1 MKQAAKLGSVWLLAL
16 AACTAS
22 HSDDAEP
29 DAGSGDAAAGGG
41 CHYGGMH
48 YDAGTSFPSSDGC
61 NTCSC
66 AGTEQVACTERACV
80 DGGSGGVDAGS
91 ADSGSSDAGSGTLHW
106 YRTCGAPVCGPSFD
120 GPTGQ
125 PPCTTEKVGD
135 SCSSAG
141 TMCDPGLGC
150 RVNLV
155 CAKSDPTMA
164 PGGCPISRARYKQ
177 DIRYLSPA
185 ELSAIA
191 GRLLDTPLAEWRYRA
206 DLSDTTQL
214 GFIIEDVGPSPSVS
228 GDHVNLYGYASMAV
242 AALKV
247 QSEQLRALEDDLARL
262 RARIGQLEQQC
273 ENPRSRSSSV
283 RTR

>member
-1 MKQAAKLGSVWLLAL
+1 MERAATIWLAWLFAV

-22 HSDDAEP
+22 HSDEEEP
-29 DAGSGDAAAGGG
+29 DAGRDAASGDAAAGGCNYAG
-41 CHYGGMH
+41 KH

-66 AGTEQVACTERACV
+66 AGTEQVACTERACL
-80 DGGSGGVDAGS
+80 
-91 ADSGSSDAGSGTLHW
+91 DAGSGMLHW
-106 YRTCGAPVCGPSFD
+106 YRTCGAPVCSPSFD

-125 PPCTTEKVGD
+125 PPCTTQKVGD
-135 SCSSAG
+135 ACTSEG
-141 TMCDPGLGC
+141 TLCDPGLGC

-191 GRLLDTPLAEWRYRA
+191 ERLLDTPLAEWRYRA

-214 GFIIEDVGPSPSVS
+214 GFIIEDIGPSPSVS

-247 QSEQLRALEDDLARL
+247 QSEQLRALEQHLERL
-262 RARIGQLEQQC
+262 QTRIGQLEQQC
-273 ENPRSRSSSV
+273 ERPLPHASSV

>member
-1 MKQAAKLGSVWLLAL
+1 
-16 AACTAS
+16 
-22 HSDDAEP
+22 
-29 DAGSGDAAAGGG
+29 
-41 CHYGGMH
+41 
-48 YDAGTSFPSSDGC
+48 
-61 NTCSC
+61 
-66 AGTEQVACTERACV
+66 
-80 DGGSGGVDAGS
+80 
-91 ADSGSSDAGSGTLHW
+91 
-106 YRTCGAPVCGPSFD
+106 
-120 GPTGQ
+120 
-125 PPCTTEKVGD
+125 
-135 SCSSAG
+135 
-141 TMCDPGLGC
+141 MCDPGLGC

-155 CAKSDPTMA
+155 CAKSDPTTA

-247 QSEQLRALEDDLARL
+247 QSEQLRALEDQLARL
-262 RARIGQLEQQC
+262 HARIGQLEQQC
-273 ENPRSRSSSV
+273 ERPPPRSSSV